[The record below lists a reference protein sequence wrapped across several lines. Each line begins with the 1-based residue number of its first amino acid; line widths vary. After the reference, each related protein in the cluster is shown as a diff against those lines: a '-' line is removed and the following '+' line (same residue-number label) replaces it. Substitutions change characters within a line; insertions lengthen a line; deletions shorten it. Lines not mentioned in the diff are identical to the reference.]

1 MSYRLQLP
9 RREPDSPTDIVVTP
23 EVRERRKTAM
33 SAFAA
38 QLRRLASLFPN
49 GLEGLDSDRP
59 DVWAEIKAAEERVDQ
74 VALRYI
80 DGRKSKASF
89 DRALRAYEQAWRRG
103 AQVLANRG
111 RGGRG

>member
-9 RREPDSPTDIVVTP
+9 RREPDTRADIVVTP
-23 EVRERRKTAM
+23 EVRARRKTAM

-59 DVWAEIKAAEERVDQ
+59 DIWAEIKATEERVDR

-80 DGRKSKASF
+80 DGQESNASF
-89 DRALRAYEQAWRRG
+89 DRALRASEQAWQRG
-103 AQVLANRG
+103 AQVLGNRG
-111 RGGRG
+111 RGVRG

>member
-9 RREPDSPTDIVVTP
+9 RREPDSAADIVVTP

-49 GLEGLDSDRP
+49 GLEGLESDRS
-59 DVWAEIKAAEERVDQ
+59 DIWAEIKAAEERVDQ
-74 VALRYI
+74 VALLYI
-80 DGRKSKASF
+80 DGRESKASF
-89 DRALRAYEQAWRRG
+89 DRALHAYELAWRKG
-103 AQVLANRG
+103 AQVLTGSR
-111 RGGRG
+111 RGGPG

>member
-1 MSYRLQLP
+1 MSYQLQLP
-9 RREPDSPTDIVVTP
+9 RRESERRADIVVTP
-23 EVRERRKTAM
+23 EVRERQKIAM

-49 GLEGLDSDRP
+49 GLEGIDTDRP
-59 DVWAEIKAAEERVDQ
+59 DIWAEIKATEERVDH

-80 DGRKSKASF
+80 DGRESKASF
-89 DRALRAYEQAWRRG
+89 ERALRAYEVAWQRG
-103 AQVLANRG
+103 AHVLANHG

>member
-9 RREPDSPTDIVVTP
+9 RREQDSRADIVVTP

-49 GLEGLDSDRP
+49 GLEGLDADRP
-59 DVWAEIKAAEERVDQ
+59 DVWAEIKATEERVDH
-74 VALRYI
+74 VALGYI
-80 DGRKSKASF
+80 EGRESKVSF
-89 DRALRAYEQAWRRG
+89 DRALRAYELAWQRG

-111 RGGRG
+111 RGERG